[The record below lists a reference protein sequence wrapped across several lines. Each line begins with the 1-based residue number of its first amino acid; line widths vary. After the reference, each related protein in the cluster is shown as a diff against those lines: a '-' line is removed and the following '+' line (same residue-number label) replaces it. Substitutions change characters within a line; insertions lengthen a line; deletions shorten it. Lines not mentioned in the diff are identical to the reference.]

1 MRRIFADAQCRR
13 RVLFLLGNLAVC
25 GAFVG
30 CFVLPVYT
38 LFADRESRIEEQR
51 KVLMRLAA
59 IAAQAPN
66 VQSIASDTKAELQG
80 GEFLVGPNENVVSA
94 DLQTKL
100 KAIVEAGGAKLRA
113 VQALPVSTTDQM
125 RYNGSRIEIF
135 GSLQSIVKA
144 VYAIESSKPY
154 LFIAGAVLRSPPSA
168 RPGAPEEPVVQ
179 AQLDVFGAMQ
189 VGGQP

>member
-1 MRRIFADAQCRR
+1 MRRIFGDAQFRR
-13 RVLFLLGNLAVC
+13 RALFVLGNVVIC
-25 GAFVG
+25 GAIVGFV
-30 CFVLPVYT
+30 VLPVYA

-59 IAAQAPN
+59 IAAQGAN
-66 VQSIASDTKAELQG
+66 VQSIVSDTKAQMQG

-100 KAIVEAGGAKLRA
+100 KAMAEAGGAKLRA
-113 VQALPVSTTDQM
+113 VQALPVKTIDQI
-125 RYNGSRIEIF
+125 RYSGSRIEIL

-144 VYAIESSKPY
+144 VHAIESSKPY
-154 LFIAGAVLRSPPSA
+154 LFITGAALKSPPPP
-168 RPGAPEEPVVQ
+168 RQGASEEPVVQ
-179 AQLDVFGAMQ
+179 AQLEIFGAMQ